1 MKCPRCYS
9 EIPFGR
15 VCPKCGAELHF
26 GGNTEFL
33 QEVDA
38 GQIRVRNVFSQTF
51 KHHRKGDAFR
61 SLTRHPVPA
70 AEMLESWQ
78 RPWLY
83 LRLFAILA
91 AATLILSF
99 ASSYI
104 VPGDESF
111 AMIGYVI
118 GGMVVPVSMLL
129 FIWEMNMQGNL
140 SIFTL
145 VGLLMLG
152 GQMSIVISMP
162 FFGLWDKLT
171 GRSDLPDTIAAVAEE
186 PGKLITCVLFILL
199 IYRRGLNGLDGLVI
213 GAAVAA
219 GFGFA
224 ENTQYAFNRA
234 GFDTILSRNLSQ
246 VFGGHILYTAPMV
259 GALGLAANGE
269 RLRAKHFLD
278 WRFLL
283 TVAIGMGMHALN
295 NSAKVLPRSLQFLF
309 VSFPVL
315 GTQLAVVRLVIA
327 LIAWPTFMIVL
338 RASIKQSLD
347 ACERDRAKRAEKL
360 PAAPVTLLC
369 RAGTFAGKSIG
380 VPIGKAIR
388 LGRDAASCQLVLDSA
403 SVSRLH
409 CIVRSEGD
417 RLLLRDLGSAN
428 GTQLNGKRLAPD
440 QEVVLSPGDVLEL
453 GSGGERFE
461 VSSGKRG
468 MRA

>member
-9 EIPFGR
+9 EIPFGKT
-15 VCPKCGAELHF
+15 CPKCGAELHF

-33 QEVDA
+33 QGVNE
-38 GQIRVRNVFSQTF
+38 GQIRVREIFSQTF
-51 KHHRKGDAFR
+51 KRHQKGDAFR

-104 VPGDESF
+104 MPGDKAF
-111 AMIGYVI
+111 AMIGYVT

-129 FIWEMNMQGNL
+129 FIWEMNMQGNV
-140 SIFTL
+140 SIFSLT
-145 VGLLMLG
+145 GLLLLG
-152 GQMSIVISMP
+152 GQVSLVISML
-162 FFGLWDKLT
+162 FFDLWEAVAQ
-171 GRSDLPDTIAAVAEE
+171 GRELPAAIAAVAEE

-224 ENTQYAFNRA
+224 ENTQYAFNKT
-234 GFDTILSRNLSQ
+234 GFDTILLRNLSQ
-246 VFGGHILYTAPMV
+246 VFAGHILYTAPMV
-259 GALGLAANGE
+259 GALGMAANGE
-269 RLRAKHFLD
+269 KLRARHFLD

-283 TVAIGMGMHALN
+283 TTAIGMGLHALN
-295 NSAKVLPRSLQFLF
+295 NSAAVLPESFEFLL
-309 VSFPVL
+309 VPIQVL
-315 GTQLAVVRLVIA
+315 GTATFPLMLLIAV
-327 LIAWPTFMIVL
+327 IAWPELLIVL
-338 RASIKQSLD
+338 RASIKQ
-347 ACERDRAKRAEKL
+347 AMNARQRGRAERAARVQ
-360 PAAPVTLLC
+360 AAPLTLVC

-380 VPIGKAIR
+380 IPFGKAIR
-388 LGRDAASCQLVLDSA
+388 FGRDAASCQMVLNTG

-409 CIVRSEGD
+409 CVVRSEGD

-428 GTQLNGKRLAPD
+428 GTRLNGKRIAPD
-440 QEVVLSPGDVLEL
+440 QDVVLSPGDVFEL
-453 GSGGERFE
+453 GTVRFE
-461 VSSGKRG
+461 VHSGKRG
-468 MRA
+468 MNA

>member
-9 EIPFGR
+9 EIPFGKT
-15 VCPKCGAELHF
+15 CPKCGAELHF

-33 QEVDA
+33 QGVNE
-38 GQIRVRNVFSQTF
+38 GRIRVREIFSQTF
-51 KHHRKGDAFR
+51 KRHQKGDAFR

-83 LRLFAILA
+83 LRLFAILT
-91 AATLILSF
+91 AATLVLSF

-104 VPGDESF
+104 MPGDKSF

-129 FIWEMNMQGNL
+129 FIWEMNMQGNV
-140 SIFTL
+140 SIFSLT
-145 VGLLMLG
+145 GLLLLG
-152 GQMSIVISMP
+152 GQVSMVISML
-162 FFGLWDKLT
+162 FFDLWDAVAQ
-171 GRSDLPDTIAAVAEE
+171 GRELPDTIAAVAEE

-224 ENTQYAFNRA
+224 ENTQYAFNKT
-234 GFDTILSRNLSQ
+234 GFDTILLRNLSQ
-246 VFGGHILYTAPMV
+246 VFAGHILYTAPMV

-269 RLRAKHFLD
+269 KLRARHFLD

-283 TVAIGMGMHALN
+283 TAAIGMGLHALN
-295 NSAKVLPRSLQFLF
+295 NSAAVLPESFTFLL
-309 VSFPVL
+309 VPIRVL
-315 GTQLAVVRLVIA
+315 GTKTYPLMLLIAV
-327 LIAWPTFMIVL
+327 IAWPELLIIM
-338 RASIKQSLD
+338 RASIKQ
-347 ACERDRAKRAEKL
+347 AMNAHERGRAERAARVQ
-360 PAAPVTLLC
+360 AAPLTLVC

-380 VPIGKAIR
+380 IPFGKAIR
-388 LGRDAASCQLVLDSA
+388 FGRDAASCQMVLNTG

-409 CIVRSEGD
+409 CVVRSEGD

-428 GTQLNGKRLAPD
+428 GTRLNGKRIAPD
-440 QEVVLSPGDVLEL
+440 QDVALAPGDVFEL
-453 GSGGERFE
+453 GTVRFE
-461 VSSGKRG
+461 VHSGKRG
-468 MRA
+468 MNA

>member
-9 EIPFGR
+9 EIPFGKT
-15 VCPKCGAELHF
+15 CPKCGAELHF

-33 QEVDA
+33 QGVNE
-38 GQIRVRNVFSQTF
+38 GQIRVREIFSQTF
-51 KHHRKGDAFR
+51 KRHQKGDAFR

-104 VPGDESF
+104 MPGDKAF
-111 AMIGYVI
+111 AMIGYVT

-129 FIWEMNMQGNL
+129 FIWEMNMQGNV
-140 SIFTL
+140 SIFSLT
-145 VGLLMLG
+145 GLLLLG
-152 GQMSIVISMP
+152 GQVSLVISML
-162 FFGLWDKLT
+162 FFDLWEAVAQ
-171 GRSDLPDTIAAVAEE
+171 GRELPATIAAVAEE

-224 ENTQYAFNRA
+224 ENTQYAFNKT
-234 GFDTILSRNLSQ
+234 GFDTILLRNLSQ
-246 VFGGHILYTAPMV
+246 VFVGHILYTAPMV
-259 GALGLAANGE
+259 GALGMAANGE
-269 RLRAKHFLD
+269 KLRARHFLD

-283 TVAIGMGMHALN
+283 TTAIGMGLHALN
-295 NSAKVLPRSLQFLF
+295 NSAAVLPESFEFLL
-309 VSFPVL
+309 VPIQVL
-315 GTQLAVVRLVIA
+315 GTATFPLMLLIAV
-327 LIAWPTFMIVL
+327 IAWPELLIVL
-338 RASIKQSLD
+338 RASIKQ
-347 ACERDRAKRAEKL
+347 AMNARQRGRAERAARVQ
-360 PAAPVTLLC
+360 AAPLTLVC

-380 VPIGKAIR
+380 IPFGKAIR
-388 LGRDAASCQLVLDSA
+388 FGRDAASCQMVLNTG

-409 CIVRSEGD
+409 CVVRSEGD

-428 GTQLNGKRLAPD
+428 GTRLNGKRIAPD
-440 QEVVLSPGDVLEL
+440 QDVVLSPGDVFEL
-453 GSGGERFE
+453 GTVRFE
-461 VSSGKRG
+461 VHSGKRG
-468 MRA
+468 MNA

>member
-9 EIPFGR
+9 EIPFGKT
-15 VCPKCGAELHF
+15 CPKCGAELHF

-33 QEVDA
+33 QGVNE
-38 GQIRVRNVFSQTF
+38 GQIRVREIFSQTF
-51 KHHRKGDAFR
+51 KRHQKGDAFR

-104 VPGDESF
+104 MPGDKAF
-111 AMIGYVI
+111 AMIGYVT

-129 FIWEMNMQGNL
+129 FIWEMNMQGNV
-140 SIFTL
+140 SIFSLT
-145 VGLLMLG
+145 GLLLLG
-152 GQMSIVISMP
+152 GQVSLVISML
-162 FFGLWDKLT
+162 FFDLWEAVAQ
-171 GRSDLPDTIAAVAEE
+171 GRELPATIAAVAEE

-224 ENTQYAFNRA
+224 ENTQYAFNKT
-234 GFDTILSRNLSQ
+234 GFDTILLRNLSQ
-246 VFGGHILYTAPMV
+246 VFAGHILYTAPMV
-259 GALGLAANGE
+259 GALGMVANGE
-269 RLRAKHFLD
+269 KLRARHFLD

-283 TVAIGMGMHALN
+283 TTAIGMGLHALN
-295 NSAKVLPRSLQFLF
+295 NSAAVLPESFEFLL
-309 VSFPVL
+309 VPIQVL
-315 GTQLAVVRLVIA
+315 GTATFPLMLLIAV
-327 LIAWPTFMIVL
+327 IAWPELLIVL
-338 RASIKQSLD
+338 RASIKQ
-347 ACERDRAKRAEKL
+347 AMNARQRGRAERAARVQ
-360 PAAPVTLLC
+360 AAPLTLVC

-380 VPIGKAIR
+380 IPFGKAIR
-388 LGRDAASCQLVLDSA
+388 FGRDAASCQMVLNTG

-409 CIVRSEGD
+409 CVVRSEGD

-428 GTQLNGKRLAPD
+428 GTRLNGKRIAPD
-440 QEVVLSPGDVLEL
+440 QDVVLSPGDVFEL
-453 GSGGERFE
+453 GTVRFE
-461 VSSGKRG
+461 VHSGKRG
-468 MRA
+468 MNA

>member
-9 EIPFGR
+9 EIPFGKT
-15 VCPKCGAELHF
+15 CPKCGAELHF

-33 QEVDA
+33 QGVNE
-38 GQIRVRNVFSQTF
+38 GQIRVREIFSQTF
-51 KHHRKGDAFR
+51 KRHQKGDAFR

-104 VPGDESF
+104 MPGDKAF
-111 AMIGYVI
+111 AMIGYVT
-118 GGMVVPVSMLL
+118 GGIVVPVSMLL
-129 FIWEMNMQGNL
+129 FIWEMNMQGNV
-140 SIFTL
+140 SIFSLT
-145 VGLLMLG
+145 GLLLLG
-152 GQMSIVISMP
+152 GQVSLVISML
-162 FFGLWDKLT
+162 FFDLWEAVAQ
-171 GRSDLPDTIAAVAEE
+171 GRELPATIAAVAEE

-224 ENTQYAFNRA
+224 ENTQYAFNKT
-234 GFDTILSRNLSQ
+234 GFDTILLRNLSQ
-246 VFGGHILYTAPMV
+246 VFVGHILYTAPMV
-259 GALGLAANGE
+259 GALGMAANGE
-269 RLRAKHFLD
+269 KLRARHFLD

-283 TVAIGMGMHALN
+283 TTAIGMGLHALN
-295 NSAKVLPRSLQFLF
+295 NSAAVLPESFEFLL
-309 VSFPVL
+309 VPIQVL
-315 GTQLAVVRLVIA
+315 GTATFPLMLLIAV
-327 LIAWPTFMIVL
+327 IAWPELLIVL
-338 RASIKQSLD
+338 RASIKQ
-347 ACERDRAKRAEKL
+347 AMNARQRGRAERAARVQ
-360 PAAPVTLLC
+360 AAPLTLVC

-380 VPIGKAIR
+380 IPFGKAIR
-388 LGRDAASCQLVLDSA
+388 FGRDAASCQMVLNTG

-409 CIVRSEGD
+409 CVVRSEGD

-428 GTQLNGKRLAPD
+428 GTRLNGKRIAPD
-440 QEVVLSPGDVLEL
+440 QDVVLSPGDVFEL
-453 GSGGERFE
+453 GTVRFE
-461 VSSGKRG
+461 VHSGKRG
-468 MRA
+468 MNA

>member
-9 EIPFGR
+9 EIPFGKT
-15 VCPKCGAELHF
+15 CPKCGAELHF

-33 QEVDA
+33 QGVNE
-38 GQIRVRNVFSQTF
+38 GQIRVREIFSQTF
-51 KHHRKGDAFR
+51 KRHQKGDAFR

-104 VPGDESF
+104 MPGDKAF
-111 AMIGYVI
+111 AMIGYVT

-129 FIWEMNMQGNL
+129 FIWEMNMQGNV
-140 SIFTL
+140 SIFSLT
-145 VGLLMLG
+145 GLLLLG
-152 GQMSIVISMP
+152 GQVSLVISML
-162 FFGLWDKLT
+162 FFDLWEAVAQ
-171 GRSDLPDTIAAVAEE
+171 GRELPATIAAVAEE

-224 ENTQYAFNRA
+224 ENTQYAFNKT
-234 GFDTILSRNLSQ
+234 GFDTILLRNLSQ
-246 VFGGHILYTAPMV
+246 VFAGHILYTAPMV
-259 GALGLAANGE
+259 GALGMAANGE
-269 RLRAKHFLD
+269 KLRARHFLD

-283 TVAIGMGMHALN
+283 TTAIGMGLHALN
-295 NSAKVLPRSLQFLF
+295 NSAAVLPESFEFLL
-309 VSFPVL
+309 VPIQVL
-315 GTQLAVVRLVIA
+315 GTATFPLMLLIAV
-327 LIAWPTFMIVL
+327 IAWPELLIVL
-338 RASIKQSLD
+338 RASIKQ
-347 ACERDRAKRAEKL
+347 AMNARQRGRAERAARVQ
-360 PAAPVTLLC
+360 AAPLTLVC

-380 VPIGKAIR
+380 IPFGKAIR
-388 LGRDAASCQLVLDSA
+388 FGRDAASCQMVLNTG

-409 CIVRSEGD
+409 CVVRSEGD

-428 GTQLNGKRLAPD
+428 GTRLNGKRIAPD
-440 QEVVLSPGDVLEL
+440 QDVVLSPGDVFEL
-453 GSGGERFE
+453 GTVRFE
-461 VSSGKRG
+461 VHSGKRG
-468 MRA
+468 MNA